1 MYSVAK
7 IRKSLNLDEVQQQ
20 SMTITA
26 QKSRALLY
34 AIIGTA
40 VVTTGLLVKYNNLG
54 NNIQTS
60 FLIIAAVLTAVLVYR
75 SSHLGIR
82 YQTPR
87 SKKDD
92 LDYKNIRLALNFQG
106 QGKLDA
112 AYALYKQCKQSEK
125 LISLLKNLA
134 QDYEIIKQ
142 PDKANI
148 VYVHI
153 TNLQTG
159 LDSKNSIDV
168 VEKKKPVIKKSADDS
183 SALFN
188 ERYEIVR
195 NIGKGTG
202 STIFLAKDHNNDKQ
216 PVALKILEINYDE
229 KNALETELLA
239 RFMREAETAASLQHK
254 NIIGVIDSGHANSV
268 AYIAMEYIRGRSL
281 QDYSQPKALLPQALI
296 IELIAQCADALHY
309 AHCRGII
316 HRDVKPANI
325 LYNHKESLAKLG
337 DFGIAHIANSTQT
350 LAGSFLGT
358 PFYMSPEQ
366 LGSLELD
373 ARSDIFSLGAT
384 LYRLLTGVPPF
395 SGNSMAKLMQT
406 IVNEPHQNIRE
417 IRPNLPNN
425 LVNVVEIALA
435 KEPSKR
441 FATALEFSEQLRAC
455 STLK

>member
-1 MYSVAK
+1 
-7 IRKSLNLDEVQQQ
+7 
-20 SMTITA
+20 MTITP
-26 QKSRALLY
+26 QKSRTLLY
-34 AIIGTA
+34 AFIGA
-40 VVTTGLLVKYNNLG
+40 AIVAMGLLAKFDSVGSSLQ
-54 NNIQTS
+54 IS
-60 FLIIAAVLTAVLVYR
+60 FLIIAAILTAILFYT
-75 SSHLGIR
+75 SSYYGIN
-82 YQTPR
+82 YQKSSSPQ
-87 SKKDD
+87 DD

-106 QGKLDA
+106 LGKLDA
-112 AYALYKQCKQSEK
+112 AFALYKQCKHSEK
-125 LISLLKNLA
+125 LITLLKNLA

-142 PDKANI
+142 SDKADI

-153 TNLQTG
+153 SNLQTSFDG
-159 LDSKNSIDV
+159 ACKKTMGIIE
-168 VEKKKPVIKKSADDS
+168 EKKPAVKEPTDTS
-183 SALFN
+183 SSLFN
-188 ERYEIVR
+188 ERYEIIR

-202 STIFLAKDHNNDKQ
+202 STIFLAKDHDNDKQ
-216 PVALKILEINYDE
+216 AVAIKILEINYDE

-254 NIIGVIDSGHANSV
+254 NIIAVIDSGHANNV
-268 AYIAMEYIRGRSL
+268 AYIAMEYIRGKSL
-281 QDYSQPKALLPQALI
+281 QDHSKPTSLLPQALI

-309 AHCRGII
+309 AHCKGII

-325 LYNHKESLAKLG
+325 LYDHEASLAKLG

-366 LGSLELD
+366 LGGLDLD

-395 SGNSMAKLMQT
+395 SGSSMAKLMHT
-406 IVNEPHQNIRE
+406 IVHEPHQNILE

-435 KEPSKR
+435 KNPSQR
-441 FATALEFSEQLRAC
+441 FSNALEFSEQLRAC
-455 STLK
+455 SILKK

>member
-1 MYSVAK
+1 
-7 IRKSLNLDEVQQQ
+7 
-20 SMTITA
+20 MTISL
-26 QKSRALLY
+26 QKSRTLLY
-34 AIIGTA
+34 AFIGVSA
-40 VVTTGLLVKYNNLG
+40 FAIVLLVKFSGSGSSLHASMLAIAVILTLMLFYTSLNSDIDYQSSNAKQNDLNN
-54 NNIQTS
+54 
-60 FLIIAAVLTAVLVYR
+60 
-75 SSHLGIR
+75 
-82 YQTPR
+82 
-87 SKKDD
+87 
-92 LDYKNIRLALNFQG
+92 KNIRLALNFQG

-112 AYALYKQCKQSEK
+112 AYALYKQCNYSEK
-125 LISLLKNLA
+125 LITLLKNLA

-142 PDKANI
+142 HDKANI
-148 VYVHI
+148 VYVYI
-153 TNLQTG
+153 TNLQSAAEKET
-159 LDSKNSIDV
+159 SKPIP
-168 VEKKKPVIKKSADDS
+168 EKKKAPVINKSIDDTS
-183 SALFN
+183 TLFN

-202 STIFLAKDHNNDKQ
+202 STIFLAKDHKKEKQ
-216 PVALKILEINYDE
+216 SIALKILEINYDE

-239 RFMREAETAASLQHK
+239 RFMREADTAASLQHK
-254 NIIGVIDSGHANSV
+254 NIIAVTDSGHANNV

-281 QDYSQPKALLPQALI
+281 QDYSQPKSLLPQALI
-296 IELIAQCADALHY
+296 VELIAQCADALHY
-309 AHCRGII
+309 AHSRGII

-325 LYNHKESLAKLG
+325 LYDHKASLAKLG

-406 IVNEPHQNIRE
+406 IVNEPHQNILE

-435 KEPSKR
+435 KDPTKR
-441 FATALEFSEQLRAC
+441 FSSALEFSEHLRAC
-455 STLK
+455 S

>member
-1 MYSVAK
+1 
-7 IRKSLNLDEVQQQ
+7 
-20 SMTITA
+20 MTIAA
-26 QKSRALLY
+26 QKPRTLLY
-34 AIIGTA
+34 AFIGAAII
-40 VVTTGLLVKYNNLG
+40 VIGLLVKYNSLASNLQ
-54 NNIQTS
+54 IS
-60 FLIIAAVLTAVLVYR
+60 FLIIAAMLTAALLYT
-75 SSHLGIR
+75 SSYLGIH
-82 YQTPR
+82 YQAPN
-87 SKKDD
+87 SKLDD

-112 AYALYKQCKQSEK
+112 AYALFKQCKHSEK
-125 LISLLKNLA
+125 LVTLLKNLA

-159 LDSKNSIDV
+159 LDKESNHTSEVI
-168 VEKKKPVIKKSADDS
+168 EKKKPIVKKLDDTNS
-183 SALFN
+183 SLFN

-202 STIFLAKDHNNDKQ
+202 STIFLAKDHDNNKQ
-216 PVALKILEINYDE
+216 SIALKILEINYDE

-254 NIIGVIDSGHANSV
+254 NIIKVIDSGHANNV

-281 QDYSQPKALLPQALI
+281 QQYSQPKALLPQALVV
-296 IELIAQCADALHY
+296 ELIAQCADALHY
-309 AHCRGII
+309 AHSRGII

-325 LYNHKESLAKLG
+325 LYDHKAALAKLG

-406 IVNEPHQNIRE
+406 IVNEPHQNILE

-435 KEPSKR
+435 KNPSQR
-441 FATALEFSEQLRAC
+441 FSSALEFSEQLRAC
-455 STLK
+455 SVLQ

>member
-1 MYSVAK
+1 
-7 IRKSLNLDEVQQQ
+7 
-20 SMTITA
+20 MTITP
-26 QKSRALLY
+26 QKSHTLLY
-34 AIIGTA
+34 AFIGAA
-40 VVTTGLLVKYNNLG
+40 VITIGLWVKYNSLG
-54 NNIQTS
+54 TSLQIS
-60 FLIIAAVLTAVLVYR
+60 FLIIAAILTAVLFYR
-75 SSHLGIR
+75 STYLGIN
-82 YQTPR
+82 YQTPN
-87 SKKDD
+87 SKQED

-112 AYALYKQCKQSEK
+112 AYALFKHCNHSEK
-125 LISLLKNLA
+125 LITLLKNIA

-159 LDSKNSIDV
+159 FNSDNKKSIEV
-168 VEKKKPVIKKSADDS
+168 VEKQKPVVKKSIDAS
-183 SALFN
+183 SSLFN
-188 ERYEIVR
+188 QRYEIVR

-202 STIFLAKDHNNDKQ
+202 STIFLAKDHDNQEQ
-216 PVALKILEINYDE
+216 PIALKILEINYDE
-229 KNALETELLA
+229 KNTLETELLA
-239 RFMREAETAASLQHK
+239 RFMREAETAASLHHE
-254 NIIGVIDSGHANSV
+254 NIIGVIDSGHANNV

-296 IELIAQCADALHY
+296 VELIAQCADALHY
-309 AHCRGII
+309 AHSKGII

-325 LYNHKESLAKLG
+325 VYDHKAALAKLG

-366 LGSLELD
+366 LGSLDLD
-373 ARSDIFSLGAT
+373 ARTDIFSLGAT

-406 IVNEPHQNIRE
+406 IVNEPHQNILE

-435 KEPSKR
+435 KDPSQR
-441 FATALEFSEQLRAC
+441 FSNALEFSKQLRAC
-455 STLK
+455 SV

>member
-1 MYSVAK
+1 
-7 IRKSLNLDEVQQQ
+7 
-20 SMTITA
+20 MTITP
-26 QKSRALLY
+26 QKSRLFLY
-34 AIIGTA
+34 LFIGTA
-40 VVTTGLLVKYNNLG
+40 FVVIALLVKLNSLENSL
-54 NNIQTS
+54 QTS
-60 FLIIAAVLTAVLVYR
+60 FLIIATILTVALYYA
-75 SSHLGIR
+75 STYLGID
-82 YQTPR
+82 YETPR
-87 SKKDD
+87 KKQDD

-112 AYALYKQCKQSEK
+112 AYTLFKQCKPSENLVK
-125 LISLLKNLA
+125 LLKNLA
-134 QDYEIIKQ
+134 QDYEITKQ
-142 PDKANI
+142 TDTANK

-153 TNLQTG
+153 SNLQNELHNKINQT
-159 LDSKNSIDV
+159 IDKP
-168 VEKKKPVIKKSADDS
+168 EKKQSIQKKEPTDS
-183 SALFN
+183 SSSLFN
-188 ERYEIVR
+188 DRYEIVR

-202 STIFLAKDHNNDKQ
+202 STIFLAKDYMQDKQ

-239 RFMREAETAASLQHK
+239 RFMREAETAASLHHK
-254 NIIGVIDSGHANSV
+254 NIIEITDSGHANNV
-268 AYIAMEYIRGRSL
+268 AYIAMEYIRGKSL
-281 QDYSQPKALLPQALI
+281 QDYSQPKALLPKALI
-296 IELIAQCADALHY
+296 VELIAQCADALHY
-309 AHCRGII
+309 AHGKGII

-325 LYNHKESLAKLG
+325 LYDHKASLAKLG

-406 IVNEPHQNIRE
+406 IVNEPHQNILE
-417 IRPNLPNN
+417 IRPNLPKN

-435 KEPSKR
+435 KDPEQR
-441 FATALEFSEQLRAC
+441 FHNAEEFSEQLRAC
-455 STLK
+455 SLQKQ

>member
-1 MYSVAK
+1 
-7 IRKSLNLDEVQQQ
+7 
-20 SMTITA
+20 MTIIP
-26 QKSRALLY
+26 QKSRTLLY
-34 AIIGTA
+34 AFIGAA
-40 VVTTGLLVKYNNLG
+40 VVSIALLMKYNSVGSSLDAS
-54 NNIQTS
+54 I
-60 FLIIAAVLTAVLVYR
+60 LIIAAILTAVLLYT
-75 SSHLGIR
+75 SSDLDSD
-82 YQTPR
+82 YQIPN
-87 SKKDD
+87 SEQDD

-112 AYALYKQCKQSEK
+112 AYALYKQCKHSDK
-125 LISLLKNLA
+125 LITLLRNLA

-142 PDKANI
+142 ADKADM

-153 TNLQTG
+153 TNLQTNF
-159 LDSKNSIDV
+159 DSEHHKATEIA
-168 VEKKKPVIKKSADDS
+168 EKKKPAVKKSTNANNS
-183 SALFN
+183 LFN

-202 STIFLAKDHNNDKQ
+202 STIFLANDHDNNKQ
-216 PVALKILEINYDE
+216 PIALKILEINYDE

-254 NIIGVIDSGHANSV
+254 NIIEVIDSGHANNV
-268 AYIAMEYIRGRSL
+268 AYIAMEYIRGKSL
-281 QDYSQPKALLPQALI
+281 QVYSQPKALLPQALI

-309 AHCRGII
+309 AHSKGII

-325 LYNHKESLAKLG
+325 LYDHKASLAKLG

-366 LGSLELD
+366 LGSLDVD

-406 IVNEPHQNIRE
+406 IVNEPHQNILK

-435 KEPSKR
+435 KNPSQR
-441 FATALEFSEQLRAC
+441 FSTALEFSEQLRAD
-455 STLK
+455 SKLKQ

>member
-1 MYSVAK
+1 
-7 IRKSLNLDEVQQQ
+7 
-20 SMTITA
+20 MTITP
-26 QKSRALLY
+26 QKSRTLLY
-34 AIIGTA
+34 AFLGTA
-40 VVTTGLLVKYNNLG
+40 VVMIGLLAKYNHLG
-54 NNIQTS
+54 SDLQTS
-60 FLIIAAVLTAVLVYR
+60 FLVVAAILTAVLFYT
-75 SSHLGIR
+75 SSHFGIH
-82 YQTPR
+82 YETP
-87 SKKDD
+87 KNEQDD

-112 AYALYKQCKQSEK
+112 AFALFKQCKNSEK
-125 LISLLKNLA
+125 LITLLKNLA

-142 PDKANI
+142 TDKANI

-153 TNLQTG
+153 TNLQSNIDG
-159 LDSKNSIDV
+159 KNKNIEV
-168 VEKKKPVIKKSADDS
+168 VEKKKTAINKTIDETS
-183 SALFN
+183 SLFN
-188 ERYEIVR
+188 ARYEIVR

-202 STIFLAKDHNNDKQ
+202 STIFLAKDHDNDKQ
-216 PVALKILEINYDE
+216 AIALKILEINYDE

-254 NIIGVIDSGHANSV
+254 NIISVIDSGHANNV
-268 AYIAMEYIRGRSL
+268 AYIAMEYVRGKSL

-309 AHCRGII
+309 AHSNGII

-325 LYNHKESLAKLG
+325 LYDHKASLAKLG

-395 SGNSMAKLMQT
+395 SGSSMAKLMQT
-406 IVNEPHQNIRE
+406 IVNEPHQNILE

-435 KEPSKR
+435 KDPSQR
-441 FATALEFSEQLRAC
+441 FSSAQEFSQQLRAC
-455 STLK
+455 T

>member
-1 MYSVAK
+1 MIV
-7 IRKSLNLDEVQQQ
+7 SL
-20 SMTITA
+20 
-26 QKSRALLY
+26 QKSRTLLY
-34 AIIGTA
+34 A
-40 VVTTGLLVKYNNLG
+40 
-54 NNIQTS
+54 
-60 FLIIAAVLTAVLVYR
+60 FIAASMVTIVLLIKFSSFASSLHTSMLVIAIILTLMLFYT
-75 SSHLGIR
+75 SYQSNIN
-82 YQTPR
+82 YQTPNA
-87 SKKDD
+87 KKDD
-92 LDYKNIRLALNFQG
+92 LDHKNIRLALNFQG

-112 AYALYKQCKQSEK
+112 AYALFKQCSYSEK
-125 LISLLKNLA
+125 LITLLKNLA

-142 PDKANI
+142 NDKANI
-148 VYVHI
+148 IYVYI
-153 TNLQTG
+153 TNLQSG
-159 LDSKNSIDV
+159 ADKEIS
-168 VEKKKPVIKKSADDS
+168 KPVILDEKVTHAKNKSIDDTN
-183 SALFN
+183 ALFN

-202 STIFLAKDHNNDKQ
+202 STIFLAKDHKNNKQ
-216 PVALKILEINYDE
+216 PIALKILEINYDE

-239 RFMREAETAASLQHK
+239 RFMREADTAASLHHK
-254 NIIGVIDSGHANSV
+254 NIIAVTDSGHANNV

-296 IELIAQCADALHY
+296 VELIAQCADALHY
-309 AHCRGII
+309 AHDRGII

-325 LYNHKESLAKLG
+325 LYDHKASLAKLG

-406 IVNEPHQNIRE
+406 IVNEPHQNILE
-417 IRPNLPNN
+417 IRPNLPKN

-435 KEPSKR
+435 KDPTKR
-441 FATALEFSEQLRAC
+441 FSSALEFSEQLRAC
-455 STLK
+455 S